1 MLIETLEAMR
11 RQVHLII
18 YLAFCAIICLLNTS
32 CVQQPKKFII
42 GVSQCSEDIWRDK
55 LNDELKTGE
64 FLNDSLIV
72 KLASSNDDN
81 VLQNKQVN
89 EFVDEGVDLLIISP
103 NQLSAISKAVERAY
117 DKGIPVILYDRKAN
131 TNKYTAFI
139 GCDNYTIGKSMG
151 NFIAQQLK
159 GKGRIA
165 EIRGLEGSSPAME
178 RHRGFMDAIKPYP
191 GIQVV
196 ASEAGDW
203 KEESAIQA
211 MKRILK
217 KTQDFDYLF
226 SHNDRMAW
234 GAYVAARQMGVKR
247 QYKYT
252 GVDAMATEGGGLEL
266 VRDGVFEATYLY
278 PTKGDEVIALA
289 MKILRH
295 QPYKRDNYLRTSII
309 TKDNAELT
317 LMEARDAERQSH
329 NLKTLH
335 RQVDQYLSEYNTQK
349 IMLIGLGFFL
359 LVCLVGAALLFRS
372 YVVKARLNEQL
383 AKNNEEQKRLN
394 EELAGK
400 NDELKRL
407 NDEVMELTHSRL
419 VFFTNIS
426 HELRTPLTLI
436 ADPVEMLL
444 EDANIKGKTRELLKM
459 VQRNAKALQQLVG
472 SILDFRKIQNGKM
485 ELTLS
490 RFDIVKALKVWVGDF
505 KLTAER
511 KKIQLHLEV
520 SGFGDAQQES
530 SSGASRTDSSSN
542 SSAHSDLAVS
552 SFIIADKEKL
562 SRIVFNLLSNA
573 MKYTPAGGDIFV
585 SLRQEGDKFRLDV
598 KDTGRGIAKEEAP
611 KVFERFFQAKG
622 TASGTGI
629 GLALVKSFVE
639 LHHGEANVESELGKG
654 ADFIVVLPC
663 KQEGEIQV
671 IHDGVDN
678 VDNSASASV
687 SDSNNF
693 ENESFLQYID
703 DDDKK
708 SGKLQ
713 QVVDEHINKPTLLII
728 DDNNDI
734 RQYERTL
741 LQDDYIVLEA
751 SDGKEGLEIA
761 KKEVPDLVICD
772 VMMPVMDGLEFT
784 EQLKTN
790 VATSHIPVI
799 MLTAK
804 NLEEHRAEG
813 YEHGADSYI
822 TKPFHSK
829 VLLARIDNLL
839 KQRKL
844 LKNLYI
850 SSSQTAEQ
858 QIEESQLDNRDKQF
872 MKQLHG
878 IIQQNLS
885 NSEFGVEDIGK
896 EIGLSRVQ
904 LYRKVKAMTGSSV
917 VDLIRK
923 SRLAKA
929 RRLLESRSMSVSEV
943 AYEVGFSSPSY
954 FTKCFK
960 DEFGMLPG
968 EVGA

>member
-1 MLIETLEAMR
+1 MR
-11 RQVHLII
+11 RQFHLII
-18 YLAFCAIICLLNTS
+18 KMAVFAIVCLLNMG
-32 CVQQPKKFII
+32 CAQQSKKFVI
-42 GVSQCSEDIWRDK
+42 GVSQCSEDIWREK
-55 LNDELKTGE
+55 LNDELKMGE
-64 FLNDSLIV
+64 YLNNSLIV

-117 DKGIPVILYDRKAN
+117 DKGIPVILYDRK
-131 TNKYTAFI
+131 TNSGKYTAFI
-139 GCDNYTIGKSMG
+139 GCDNYQIGKSMG
-151 NFIAQQLK
+151 KYIAQQLHGN
-159 GKGRIA
+159 GKIV
-165 EIRGLEGSSPAME
+165 EIKGLEGSSPALE
-178 RHRGFMDAIKPYP
+178 RHRGFMDAIKDFS

-196 ASEAGDW
+196 ASEGGNW
-203 KEESAIQA
+203 KEESGKEA
-211 MKRILK
+211 MERILR
-217 KTQDFDYLF
+217 KTQDFDYVF
-226 SHNDRMAW
+226 AHNDRLAY
-234 GAYVAARQMGVKR
+234 GAYLAAKQMGVKR
-247 QYKYT
+247 PYRYT
-252 GVDAMATEGGGLEL
+252 GVDAMATKNGGLEL
-266 VRDGVFEATYLY
+266 VRDGIFDATYLY

-295 QPYKRDNYLRTSII
+295 EPYQKDNYLSTSII
-309 TKDNAELT
+309 TKENAEIT
-317 LMEARDAERQSH
+317 LLQARDAERQAS

-335 RQVDQYLSEYNTQK
+335 HQVDQYLSEYNTQK
-349 IMLIGLGFFL
+349 IMLVGLVLFL
-359 LVCLVGAALLFRS
+359 FVCIVGAALLFRG
-372 YVVKARLNEQL
+372 YLLKIRLNEEL
-383 AKNNEEQKRLN
+383 ARKNEEQKRLN
-394 EELAGK
+394 AELAGK

-407 NDEVMELTHSRL
+407 NEEVMELTHSRL

-444 EDANIKGKTRELLKM
+444 EDANIKGKTRELLRM

-490 RFDIVKALKVWVGDF
+490 RFDIVEALKVWTGDF

-511 KKIQLHLEV
+511 KKISLHLDV
-520 SGFGDAQQES
+520 SDFDKGKSDLKQN
-530 SSGASRTDSSSN
+530 TSSN
-542 SSAHSDLAVS
+542 SDSVSVLDSTSDSDFATS
-552 SFIIADKEKL
+552 SIIISDKEKL
-562 SRIVFNLLSNA
+562 ARIVFNLLSNA

-585 SLRQEGDKFRLDV
+585 SLHQEGDKFRLDV
-598 KDTGRGIAKEEAP
+598 KDTGKGIAKEEAQ

-622 TASGTGI
+622 AASGTGI

-639 LHHGEANVESELGKG
+639 LHHGDVRVESELGKG
-654 ADFIVVLPC
+654 SDFIVVLPC

-671 IHDGVDN
+671 IHNGVGT
-678 VDNSASASV
+678 VDNST
-687 SDSNNF
+687 NNCGTAGNTF
-693 ENESFLQYID
+693 ENESVLQYID
-703 DDDKK
+703 DVDKK

-713 QVVDEHINKPTLLII
+713 QVVDEHTNKPTLLII

-761 KKEVPDLVICD
+761 KKEIPDLVICD

-784 EQLKTN
+784 EQLKTYT
-790 VATSHIPVI
+790 ATSHIPVI

-844 LKNLYI
+844 LKNLYKN
-850 SSSQTAEQ
+850 STQTTEQ
-858 QIEESQLDNRDKQF
+858 QIEESQLDSRDKQF
-872 MKQLHG
+872 MKLLHT
-878 IIQQNLS
+878 IIQQNLG

-896 EIGLSRVQ
+896 QIGLSRVQ

-917 VDLIRK
+917 VDLLRK
-923 SRLAKA
+923 ARLAKA
-929 RRLLESRSMSVSEV
+929 KRLLETRSMSVSEV
-943 AYEVGFSSPSY
+943 AYEVGFSAPSY

-960 DEFGMLPG
+960 DEYGMLPG